1 MNCSP
6 ISEVI
11 FLIVN
16 LYLLIIKNVLKKIM
30 GCKSSKNTSEKENN
44 LRISKPPEEKEKEK
58 LYEIKVVL
66 LGDQGVGKSSLVH
79 RFCTNKFEDRYLPTI
94 GGAYLQQEATL
105 KNGDKLKLHLWDT
118 SGQEKFRSMTSLY
131 YKDAVA
137 AVLVY
142 DVSNPDSL
150 DALDYWIKEL
160 QEKVNNE
167 KFIITI
173 AGNKCDLPFE
183 NKKVSINQ
191 GKNFGKERGV
201 NVVIETSAKTGI
213 GIQELFSYIAQKS
226 YDIQKNG

>member
-1 MNCSP
+1 
-6 ISEVI
+6 
-11 FLIVN
+11 
-16 LYLLIIKNVLKKIM
+16 M

-150 DALDYWIKEL
+150 DALDYWIREL